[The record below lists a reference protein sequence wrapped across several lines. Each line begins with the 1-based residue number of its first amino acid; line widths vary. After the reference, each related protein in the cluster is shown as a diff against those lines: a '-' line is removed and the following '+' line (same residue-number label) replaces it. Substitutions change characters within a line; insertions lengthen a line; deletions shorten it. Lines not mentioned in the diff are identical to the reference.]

1 MTDQVTPS
9 AAPAQTANSIHTP
22 PAPAVAPHPAVT
34 PAPTPVAN
42 AEVSAEAELEKP
54 KTAAE
59 LEAAELA
66 SLRKRAEM
74 MGLKPSNNISIG
86 TLKAKIQEK
95 IDNDSKPAETAPVAE
110 QPNPLADPQVE
121 QRVAEARQAEPEVP
135 AERAPNQPETKMQ
148 RRTRILAEN
157 MRLVRIR
164 VTNLDPKKKDLQG
177 EILTVA
183 NEIIGSVKKFIPY
196 GEATDNGYHVP
207 FVLLKAL
214 QKRKFLDVRTRR
226 DPRTGTNVVDQR
238 WVREFAIEI
247 LDPLTEQEIR
257 ELATA
262 QVAAGSLDNHA

>member
-34 PAPTPVAN
+34 PAAPAATTEA
-42 AEVSAEAELEKP
+42 SAEAELEKP
-54 KTAAE
+54 KTQAE
-59 LEAAELA
+59 LEAEELA
-66 SLRKRAEM
+66 SLKKRAQM
-74 MGLKPSNNISIG
+74 MGLTVSNNISIP

-95 IDNDSKPAETAPVAE
+95 IDNDSKPAEAPVK
-110 QPNPLADPQVE
+110 QPNPLADTAVE
-121 QRVAEARQAEPEVP
+121 QRVAEARQAEPEQAVE
-135 AERAPNQPETKMQ
+135 ADPNRVETKME
-148 RRTRILAEN
+148 RRARILAEN

-207 FVLLKAL
+207 YVLLKAM
-214 QKRKFLDVRTRR
+214 QKRRFLDVRTRR
-226 DPRTGTNVVDQR
+226 DPRTGTNIVEQR

-247 LDPLTEQEIR
+247 LDPLTEQELR

-262 QVAAGSLDNHA
+262 QVAAGSLDNQA